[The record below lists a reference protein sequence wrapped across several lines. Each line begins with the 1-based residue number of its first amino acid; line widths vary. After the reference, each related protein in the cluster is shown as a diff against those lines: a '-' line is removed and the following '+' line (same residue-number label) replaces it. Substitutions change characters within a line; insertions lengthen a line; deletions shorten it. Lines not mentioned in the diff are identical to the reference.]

1 MDDPDPGGTFS
12 ILSAA
17 ALPELL
23 QAEPVSS
30 DGILLKLAILFFL
43 ILINAFFAMSE
54 IAIVSLND
62 AKLEKL
68 ASQGHKK
75 SMQILALTQ
84 NSAVFLSTIQ
94 IGVTLAGFLTSSSAA
109 QSFAPMLVSLIDPYL
124 PDAVPRGLLLGVS
137 TVIITLITSYFS
149 LVLGELVPKKIA
161 LQKPEQVSYFA
172 IGLLTFV

>member
-75 SMQILALTQ
+75 
-84 NSAVFLSTIQ
+84 
-94 IGVTLAGFLTSSSAA
+94 
-109 QSFAPMLVSLIDPYL
+109 
-124 PDAVPRGLLLGVS
+124 
-137 TVIITLITSYFS
+137 
-149 LVLGELVPKKIA
+149 
-161 LQKPEQVSYFA
+161 
-172 IGLLTFV
+172 